1 MKNWCLLLLLC
12 KNMHFN
18 WSQWSIYLVDISWTP
33 ACCMVEADSANG
45 QRIHY
50 CTILIILV
58 SLQVLQ
64 PAAIYLSISCF
75 LPQNNVHN
83 YSPFPLPNFST
94 LLPSFN
100 LWEHWWSHP
109 RSKMV
114 IKLTTWASQ
123 VGMDASFL
131 FLKIDVWQVTKL
143 YSHLDG

>member
-1 MKNWCLLLLLC
+1 MMPPSFSLQIYALLFVTMIYLFGWYFLNSSMLYGRSW
-12 KNMHFN
+12 F
-18 WSQWSIYLVDISWTP
+18 SQWATNSLLHYFDYFSVTAGFAASSYIYI
-33 ACCMVEADSANG
+33 
-45 QRIHY
+45 
-50 CTILIILV
+50 
-58 SLQVLQ
+58 
-64 PAAIYLSISCF
+64 SISCF